1 MHRFGILGNA
11 VLHSHLGKD
20 VCLRAG
26 IDDHVC
32 DKADSDS
39 RPTERDSLGHS
50 EFEKSRSSAPPN
62 NIPDAMADLGEPDG
76 HDEAAPASSSS
87 NSVR

>member
-11 VLHSHLGKD
+11 VLHSHPGKD

-50 EFEKSRSSAPPN
+50 EFENSTE
-62 NIPDAMADLGEPDG
+62 LFTVTQL
-76 HDEAAPASSSS
+76 SSSEQYT
-87 NSVR
+87 